1 MSEKLTVS
9 YMALL
14 AITWLTVKVT
24 ASEVFQ
30 TPRDL
35 DVLRGANITMFCKF
49 PPLQDTVDVRWW
61 KDSEKTL
68 LESDNR
74 RQFTLERER
83 GSLVLWN
90 VTVADSGMYY
100 CVATYQLRYVGRG
113 NGTRLSVFAPPT
125 PLTIV
130 PVGGFSSPGKLL
142 CKTAAYYPEKL
153 EIIWRRNNEEIRT
166 GIESVTNRS
175 VDGLYEAFSLLEIT
189 QSTWGEDVY
198 TCLVS
203 HVSLTVPAS
212 FSYILEQDPADAETI
227 LILSCVVG
235 GSAILAL
242 IIVLL
247 KVSLKRS
254 HGINTSS
261 SDRCQNEET
270 TK

>member
-9 YMALL
+9 YLALL
-14 AITWLTVKVT
+14 AITWLTVEVT

-30 TPRDL
+30 IPRNL
-35 DVLRGANITMFCKF
+35 DVPRGANVTMFCKF
-49 PPLQDTVDVRWW
+49 PLLQDTVDVRWW
-61 KDSEKTL
+61 KDSDKTL

-74 RQFTLERER
+74 MQFTLERER

-90 VTVADSGMYY
+90 VKVADSGMYY
-100 CVATYQLRYVGRG
+100 CVATYQLRYLGRG
-113 NGTRLSVFAPPT
+113 NGTRLSVFVSPT
-125 PLTIV
+125 PLKIV

-153 EIIWRRNNEEIRT
+153 EIIWLRNNEEIRT
-166 GIESVTNRS
+166 GIERVTNRS
-175 VDGLYEAFSLLEIT
+175 VDGMYEAFSLMEVT
-189 QSTWGEDVY
+189 QSTWGDVY
-198 TCLVS
+198 ICLVS

-212 FSYILEQDPADAETI
+212 FIYILEQDPEDAETK
-227 LILSCVVG
+227 LILSCVLG
-235 GSAILAL
+235 GLAILAL

-247 KVSLKRS
+247 KVILKRS

-261 SDRCQNEET
+261 LDRCQDEET